1 MMKSTFLKLIMVSSI
16 SALLLTACMKKEK
29 PEDADQAQTTHTEE
43 VQESDFQELD
53 NDQEQAEYTDLEEI
67 DDNSGTAEITASEQ
81 DAYVD
86 PTPAPSREATSSSS
100 ASSSSARSSNSSP
113 NNSSSAN
120 SASTVSDEVV
130 NDEYELSGDASED
143 DAVAAAM
150 KAAQPALQ

>member
-1 MMKSTFLKLIMVSSI
+1 MKKTMMKSTILKLIMVSSI

-53 NDQEQAEYTDLEEI
+53 NVQEQAEYTDLEEL

-86 PTPAPSREATSSSS
+86 PTPAPSRAATSSAN
-100 ASSSSARSSNSSP
+100 ASSSSASP

-120 SASTVSDEVV
+120 SASTVSEDVV
-130 NDEYELSGDASED
+130 NDEHALSADATED
-143 DAVAAAM
+143 DAVATAM

>member
-1 MMKSTFLKLIMVSSI
+1 MMKSTFLKLIMVCSI

-53 NDQEQAEYTDLEEI
+53 NVQEQAEYTDLEEL
-67 DDNSGTAEITASEQ
+67 DDNSGTAEIAASEEE
-81 DAYVD
+81 AYVD
-86 PTPAPSREATSSSS
+86 PTPAPSRAATSSAN
-100 ASSSSARSSNSSP
+100 ASSSSASP
-113 NNSSSAN
+113 NNSSSSN
-120 SASTVSDEVV
+120 SASTVSEDVV
-130 NDEYELSGDASED
+130 NDEHALSADATED

>member
-1 MMKSTFLKLIMVSSI
+1 MKKTMMKSTFLKLIMVSSI

-53 NDQEQAEYTDLEEI
+53 NVQEQAEYTDLEEL
-67 DDNSGTAEITASEQ
+67 DDNSGTAEIAASEQ

-86 PTPAPSREATSSSS
+86 PTPAPSRAATSSAN
-100 ASSSSARSSNSSP
+100 ASSSSASP

-120 SASTVSDEVV
+120 SASTVSEDVV
-130 NDEYELSGDASED
+130 NDEHALSADATED
-143 DAVAAAM
+143 DAVATAM

>member
-1 MMKSTFLKLIMVSSI
+1 MKKTMMKSTFLKLIMVSSI

-53 NDQEQAEYTDLEEI
+53 NVQEQAGYTDLEEL
-67 DDNSGTAEITASEQ
+67 DDNSGTAEIAASEEE
-81 DAYVD
+81 AYVD
-86 PTPAPSREATSSSS
+86 PTPAPSRAATSSAN
-100 ASSSSARSSNSSP
+100 ASSSSASP

-120 SASTVSDEVV
+120 SASTVSEDVV
-130 NDEYELSGDASED
+130 NDEHALSADATED
-143 DAVAAAM
+143 DAVATAM